1 MREERFRT
9 SRVSQEAVQER
20 RTIAQTSA
28 RLNLSPGDT
37 FKMDS
42 LDAQIDQFLSA
53 PAFGVAGASDDK
65 HKYGHKVLVCYLQHD
80 RKAYAIN
87 PNVET
92 VLGNTSYP
100 NVSALPEKIESL
112 SIITPP
118 HVTETVV
125 DDAIAAGVKNIW
137 MQPGAESHKAIAKA
151 KEAGVNVISG
161 GACLLVVL
169 GYRGP

>member
-1 MREERFRT
+1 
-9 SRVSQEAVQER
+9 V
-20 RTIAQTSA
+20 
-28 RLNLSPGDT
+28 
-37 FKMDS
+37 DS
-42 LDAQIDQFLSA
+42 LDTQIDQFLSA

-65 HKYGHKVLVCYLQHD
+65 HKYGHKVLVCYKQHD
-80 RKAYAIN
+80 RKAYPIN

-92 VLGNTSYP
+92 VLGEPAYA
-100 NVSALPEKIESL
+100 NVSSLPEKVESL

-118 HVTETVV
+118 PVTDKVV

-137 MQPGAESHKAIAKA
+137 MQPGAESPRAISKA
-151 KEAGVNVISG
+151 KEAGLNVIYG

>member
-1 MREERFRT
+1 
-9 SRVSQEAVQER
+9 
-20 RTIAQTSA
+20 
-28 RLNLSPGDT
+28 
-37 FKMDS
+37 MDS
-42 LDAQIDQFLSA
+42 LDTQIDQFLSA

-65 HKYGHKVLVCYLQHD
+65 HKYGHKVLVCYKQHD
-80 RKAYAIN
+80 RKAYPIN

-92 VLGNTSYP
+92 VLGEPAYA
-100 NVSALPEKIESL
+100 NVSSLPEKVESL

-118 HVTETVV
+118 PVTDKVV

-137 MQPGAESHKAIAKA
+137 MQPGAESPRAISKA
-151 KEAGVNVISG
+151 KEAGLNVIHG